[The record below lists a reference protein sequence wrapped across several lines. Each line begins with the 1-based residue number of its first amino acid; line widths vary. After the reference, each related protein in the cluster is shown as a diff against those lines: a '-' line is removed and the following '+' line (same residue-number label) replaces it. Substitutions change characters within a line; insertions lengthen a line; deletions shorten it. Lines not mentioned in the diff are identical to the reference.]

1 MPDNP
6 TLVDLGEALAALDQ
20 VNPLR
25 LAGRVSE
32 VTGLL
37 IRANVPGIRVG
48 ELVWIDSTPPGAPPP
63 TLPGASSGGAGRVQ
77 AEVVGFRGDDVV
89 LMPLGEA
96 VGIGPDSMVTPT
108 GRPLTIKVGD
118 GLLGRVLDGLGRAMD
133 GGAPIGEGA
142 G

>member
-77 AEVVGFRGDDVV
+77 ADWLEATHQRPILFDVTVVV
-89 LMPLGEA
+89 L
-96 VGIGPDSMVTPT
+96 
-108 GRPLTIKVGD
+108 R
-118 GLLGRVLDGLGRAMD
+118 R
-133 GGAPIGEGA
+133 GGAHALHLAARQRRLDDA
-142 G
+142 GCVQ